1 MKFKGVT
8 SIGNIRKSNEDTIYL
23 PENNGNLFIVADGMG
38 GHLGG
43 EVASSLAV
51 EIISKELEN
60 REINSLSQG
69 KDLIFKAV
77 SKANLEIL
85 NKSLAE
91 KDLRGMG
98 TTLSLLYIFG
108 EKVLYTNIG
117 DSRIYTIKDN
127 EIKQITIDDSLVNYL
142 LKIGEISEEEAN
154 KHPKRNILTQAL
166 GTSKDLNYKVLEV
179 DNSMEYILLCSDG
192 LTNMVNNEK
201 IKSIILNNGLET
213 AIDKLLEEA
222 LKSGGVDNIS
232 MILIDTK
239 GWWDDW

>member
-8 SIGNIRKSNEDTIYL
+8 SIGNIRKSNEDTIYV
-23 PENNGNLFIVADGMG
+23 PENEGNLFIVADGMG

-60 REINSLSQG
+60 KEINSLSQG
-69 KDLIFKAV
+69 KDLIFNAV

-85 NKSLAE
+85 NKSFAE

-127 EIKQITIDDSLVNYL
+127 EMNQITVDDSLVNYL

-201 IKSIILNNGLET
+201 IKNIILNNGLET

-239 GWWDDW
+239 G

>member
-8 SIGNIRKSNEDTIYL
+8 SIGNIRKSNEDTIYV
-23 PENNGNLFIVADGMG
+23 PENEGNLFIVADGMG

-60 REINSLSQG
+60 KKINSLSQG
-69 KDLIFKAV
+69 KDLIFNAV

-85 NKSLAE
+85 NKSFAE

-127 EIKQITIDDSLVNYL
+127 EMNQITVDDSLVNYL

-201 IKSIILNNGLET
+201 IKNIILNNGLET

-239 GWWDDW
+239 G